1 MSLHEAI
8 PNCDGLPSRG
18 EVPTLGSLSR
28 KVTQLLLYLS
38 RPKPPQSW
46 GLNKDWAD
54 LPIAVTCMRDFLLND
69 LTKRWDTG
77 NVLLGM
83 AAFVDPRHKSL
94 EWLKRHQQHTIQK
107 QLLEEMF
114 AVSGLQ
120 MTEIA
125 PSNEDDAQIVKPR
138 RFDDCDFLDE
148 DEPDEQDT
156 SKAAAGALQRV
167 AVQGEY
173 DAWLLVPEARV
184 IDANS
189 PIDPL
194 AWWKMHD
201 GQFPTIAKLARKYLA
216 IPASSAP
223 SERVFSRAKL
233 IQQRQRWNLLPQ
245 RLEACVML
253 KHNAWLITSI

>member
-1 MSLHEAI
+1 
-8 PNCDGLPSRG
+8 
-18 EVPTLGSLSR
+18 
-28 KVTQLLLYLS
+28 
-38 RPKPPQSW
+38 
-46 GLNKDWAD
+46 
-54 LPIAVTCMRDFLLND
+54 MRDFLLND
-69 LTKRWDTG
+69 LAKRWDTG

-125 PSNEDDAQIVKPR
+125 PGNEDDAQIVKWR

-156 SKAAAGALQRV
+156 SEAAAGALQRA
-167 AVQGEY
+167 AVQEEY

-189 PIDPL
+189 SIDPL

-223 SERVFSRAKL
+223 SERVFSQAKL

-245 RLEACVML
+245 CLEACVML
-253 KHNAWLITSI
+253 KHNAWLITSL